1 MLKSQR
7 LASETGAL
15 GHVPVLMQRSK
26 SSLSPLC
33 GGRMVNKSV
42 VPSRDDREVLKLR
55 ELPPLRAK
63 LIDFLNERRL
73 DNHRRRLR
81 EQQRKRAA

>member
-1 MLKSQR
+1 M
-7 LASETGAL
+7 
-15 GHVPVLMQRSK
+15 
-26 SSLSPLC
+26 
-33 GGRMVNKSV
+33 
-42 VPSRDDREVLKLR
+42 LKLR

-73 DNHRRRLR
+73 DNHRRGLR